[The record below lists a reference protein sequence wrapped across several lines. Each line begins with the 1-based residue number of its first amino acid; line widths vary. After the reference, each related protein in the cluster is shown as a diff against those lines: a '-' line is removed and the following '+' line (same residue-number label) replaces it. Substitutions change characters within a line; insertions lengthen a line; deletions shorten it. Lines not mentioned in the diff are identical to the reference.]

1 MFTHPLKDKPTE
13 HPGEGHS
20 HAHGHSHVK
29 EGHSHAT
36 KDWQSTKDDE
46 EMEGHGHSHE
56 APNSCSAVAY
66 MVTVG
71 DGLHNFTDGLAI
83 GMLLSSC
90 LKTYTNAQCTRPIRG
105 TLFKSMHTDLRS
117 MKVNNIYKVQYV
129 SCNF

>member
-1 MFTHPLKDKPTE
+1 MSALCDLYLHLFIHQRKDKPTE

-90 LKTYTNAQCTRPIRG
+90 LQIYMNAQCTRPICT
-105 TLFKSMHTDLRS
+105 TLFKS
-117 MKVNNIYKVQYV
+117 VNAHRLSLNESK
-129 SCNF
+129 